1 MRKISIALVLVLSGL
16 LTSFFI
22 AVSSAAD
29 PRDVRVTLRAADN
42 ISGVTMMQIAED
54 KNNPPTAVAFESS
67 TVVNTAA
74 NALWV
79 RIQDRAGNWSPWVQ
93 LVVGADPYQDT
104 ANFNTIPT
112 APPTANP
119 GRGSGGGGGGSIGG
133 GGSFGGGSFGGGSFG
148 GGFIPSL
155 ETTTS
160 PSASPSPVE
169 TVTTQ
174 ATPIPTSIPTPTP
187 SPTITVKPTPVV
199 TPSPSPSV
207 VRPDLT
213 RATAPTVSKTLGS
226 GLTQVSASAAK
237 SAQITSSQSPGSSAS
252 NAPVTTVAT
261 GKAVTPLVKSL
272 PKSSNFNVSIVVNGK
287 SVSLGK
293 VSTNSKGEVLLPAI
307 SSSKSGTFT
316 VAIKS
321 ASGKTYYT
329 KIKFGPKK

>member
-1 MRKISIALVLVLSGL
+1 MRRISIALVLAMSGL

-54 KNNPPTAVAFESS
+54 KNNPPTAIAFESS

-93 LVVGADPYQDT
+93 IVVGADPYQDT

-112 APPTANP
+112 APPTTNP
-119 GRGSGGGGGGSIGG
+119 GGGGGGGFVGGGGGGGGGGFIGG
-133 GGSFGGGSFGGGSFG
+133 GFIGGE
-148 GGFIPSL
+148 IPSL

-160 PSASPSPVE
+160 PSASPSPDE

-174 ATPIPTSIPTPTP
+174 ATPIPTSIP

-199 TPSPSPSV
+199 TPSPSPNV
-207 VRPDLT
+207 ARPDLE
-213 RATAPTVSKTLGS
+213 RATAPKVSKPLGS
-226 GLTQVSASAAK
+226 GLTQVSASVAK
-237 SAQITSSQSPGSSAS
+237 SAQVTSSQSPGSSA
-252 NAPVTTVAT
+252 NKAPIVSVAT

-272 PKSSNFNVSIVVNGK
+272 PKSSNFSVSIVINGK
-287 SVSLGK
+287 SVSLSK

-307 SSSKSGTFT
+307 TSSKSGTFT

-329 KIKFGPKK
+329 KIKFGTKK

>member
-1 MRKISIALVLVLSGL
+1 MRRISIALVLAMSGL

-67 TVVNTAA
+67 TVVNTVA

-93 LVVGADPYQDT
+93 IVVGADPYQDT

-112 APPTANP
+112 APPTTNP
-119 GRGSGGGGGGSIGG
+119 GGGGGGGFVGG
-133 GGSFGGGSFGGGSFG
+133 GFGGGE
-148 GGFIPSL
+148 IPSL

-160 PSASPSPVE
+160 PSASPSPNE

-174 ATPIPTSIPTPTP
+174 ATPIPTPIP

-199 TPSPSPSV
+199 TPSPSPDV
-207 VRPDLT
+207 ARPDLA
-213 RATAPTVSKTLGS
+213 RATAPKVSKALGS
-226 GLTQVSASAAK
+226 GLTQVSASVAK
-237 SAQITSSQSPGSSAS
+237 SAQVTSSQSPGSSA
-252 NAPVTTVAT
+252 NKAPVTTVAT

-272 PKSSNFNVSIVVNGK
+272 PKSSNFSVSIVINGK

-307 SSSKSGTFT
+307 TSSKSGTFT

-329 KIKFGPKK
+329 KIKFGSKK

>member
-1 MRKISIALVLVLSGL
+1 MRRISIALVLAMSGL

-54 KNNPPTAVAFESS
+54 KNNPPTAIAFESS

-93 LVVGADPYQDT
+93 IVVGADPYQDT

-112 APPTANP
+112 APPTTNP
-119 GRGSGGGGGGSIGG
+119 GGGGGGGGFVGGGGGGGGFIGG
-133 GGSFGGGSFGGGSFG
+133 GFGGGE
-148 GGFIPSL
+148 IPSL

-160 PSASPSPVE
+160 PSASPSPNE

-174 ATPIPTSIPTPTP
+174 ATPIPTSIP

-199 TPSPSPSV
+199 TPSPSPNV
-207 VRPDLT
+207 ARPDLE
-213 RATAPTVSKTLGS
+213 RATAPKVSKPLGS
-226 GLTQVSASAAK
+226 GLTQVSASVAK
-237 SAQITSSQSPGSSAS
+237 SAQVTSSQSPGSSA
-252 NAPVTTVAT
+252 NKAPIVSVAT

-272 PKSSNFNVSIVVNGK
+272 PKASNFSVSIVINGK
-287 SVSLGK
+287 SVSLGR

-307 SSSKSGTFT
+307 TSSKSGTFT

-329 KIKFGPKK
+329 KIKFGSKK

>member
-1 MRKISIALVLVLSGL
+1 MRRISIALVLAMSGL

-54 KNNPPTAVAFESS
+54 KNNPPTAIAFESS

-93 LVVGADPYQDT
+93 IVVGADPYQDT

-112 APPTANP
+112 APPTTNP
-119 GRGSGGGGGGSIGG
+119 GGGGGGFVGG
-133 GGSFGGGSFGGGSFG
+133 GGGFVGGGGGFVGGGFGGGE
-148 GGFIPSL
+148 IPSL

-160 PSASPSPVE
+160 PSASPSPDE

-174 ATPIPTSIPTPTP
+174 ATPIPTSIP

-199 TPSPSPSV
+199 TPSPSPDV
-207 VRPDLT
+207 ARPDLA
-213 RATAPTVSKTLGS
+213 RAIAPKVSKPLGS
-226 GLTQVSASAAK
+226 GLTQVSASVAK
-237 SAQITSSQSPGSSAS
+237 SAQVTSSQSPGSSA
-252 NAPVTTVAT
+252 NRAPIVSVAT

-272 PKSSNFNVSIVVNGK
+272 PKSSNYSVSIVINGK

-307 SSSKSGTFT
+307 TSSKSGTFT

-329 KIKFGPKK
+329 KIKFGSKK

>member
-1 MRKISIALVLVLSGL
+1 MRRISIALVLAMSGL

-54 KNNPPTAVAFESS
+54 KNNPPTAIAFESS

-93 LVVGADPYQDT
+93 IVVGADPYQDT

-112 APPTANP
+112 APPTTNP
-119 GRGSGGGGGGSIGG
+119 GGGGGFVGGGGGGFVGG
-133 GGSFGGGSFGGGSFG
+133 GFGGGE
-148 GGFIPSL
+148 IPSL

-160 PSASPSPVE
+160 PSASPSPNE

-174 ATPIPTSIPTPTP
+174 ATPIPTSIP

-199 TPSPSPSV
+199 TPSPSPNV
-207 VRPDLT
+207 ARPDLE
-213 RATAPTVSKTLGS
+213 RATAPKVSKPLGS
-226 GLTQVSASAAK
+226 GLTQVSASVAK
-237 SAQITSSQSPGSSAS
+237 SAQVTSSQSPGSSA
-252 NAPVTTVAT
+252 NKAPIVSVAT

-272 PKSSNFNVSIVVNGK
+272 PKSSNFSVSIVINGK
-287 SVSLGK
+287 SVSLSK

-307 SSSKSGTFT
+307 TSSKSGTFT

-329 KIKFGPKK
+329 KIKFGSKK

>member
-1 MRKISIALVLVLSGL
+1 MRRISIALVLAMSGL

-93 LVVGADPYQDT
+93 IVVGADPYQDT

-112 APPTANP
+112 APPTTNP
-119 GRGSGGGGGGSIGG
+119 GGGGGGGGGFVGG
-133 GGSFGGGSFGGGSFG
+133 GGGFVGGGFGGGE
-148 GGFIPSL
+148 IPSL

-160 PSASPSPVE
+160 PSASPSPDE

-174 ATPIPTSIPTPTP
+174 ATPIPTSIP

-199 TPSPSPSV
+199 TPSPSPNV
-207 VRPDLT
+207 ARPDLE
-213 RATAPTVSKTLGS
+213 RATAPKVSKPLGS
-226 GLTQVSASAAK
+226 GLTQVSASVAK
-237 SAQITSSQSPGSSAS
+237 SAQVTSSQSPGSSA
-252 NAPVTTVAT
+252 NKAPIVSVAT

-272 PKSSNFNVSIVVNGK
+272 PKASNFSVSIVINGK

-307 SSSKSGTFT
+307 TSSKSGTFT

-329 KIKFGPKK
+329 KIKFGSKK

>member
-1 MRKISIALVLVLSGL
+1 MRRISIALVLAMSGL

-54 KNNPPTAVAFESS
+54 KNNPPTAIAFESS

-93 LVVGADPYQDT
+93 IVVGADPYQDT

-112 APPTANP
+112 APPTTNP
-119 GRGSGGGGGGSIGG
+119 GGGGGGGGFVGGGGGGGGFIGG
-133 GGSFGGGSFGGGSFG
+133 GFGGGE
-148 GGFIPSL
+148 IPSL

-160 PSASPSPVE
+160 PSASPSPNE

-174 ATPIPTSIPTPTP
+174 ATPIPTSIP

-199 TPSPSPSV
+199 TSSPSPNV
-207 VRPDLT
+207 ARPDLE
-213 RATAPTVSKTLGS
+213 RATAPKVSKPLGS
-226 GLTQVSASAAK
+226 GLTQLSASVAK
-237 SAQITSSQSPGSSAS
+237 SAQVTSSQSPGSSA
-252 NAPVTTVAT
+252 NKAPIVSVAT

-272 PKSSNFNVSIVVNGK
+272 PKASNFSVSIVINGK
-287 SVSLGK
+287 SVSLGR

-307 SSSKSGTFT
+307 TSSKSGTFT

-329 KIKFGPKK
+329 KIKFGSKK

>member
-1 MRKISIALVLVLSGL
+1 MRRISIALVLAMSGL

-93 LVVGADPYQDT
+93 IVVGADPYQDT

-112 APPTANP
+112 APPTTNP
-119 GRGSGGGGGGSIGG
+119 GGGGGGGGFVGGGGGGGFIGG
-133 GGSFGGGSFGGGSFG
+133 GGGGGFVGGGFGGGE
-148 GGFIPSL
+148 IPSL

-160 PSASPSPVE
+160 PSASPSPNE

-174 ATPIPTSIPTPTP
+174 ATPIPTSIP

-199 TPSPSPSV
+199 TPSPSPNV
-207 VRPDLT
+207 ARPDLE
-213 RATAPTVSKTLGS
+213 RATAPKVSKPLGS
-226 GLTQVSASAAK
+226 GLTQVSASVAK
-237 SAQITSSQSPGSSAS
+237 SAQVTSSQSPGSSA
-252 NAPVTTVAT
+252 NKAPIVSVAT

-272 PKSSNFNVSIVVNGK
+272 PKASNFSVSIVINGK
-287 SVSLGK
+287 SVSLGR

-307 SSSKSGTFT
+307 TSSKSGTFT

-329 KIKFGPKK
+329 KIKFGSKK

>member
-1 MRKISIALVLVLSGL
+1 MRRISIALVLAMSGL

-54 KNNPPTAVAFESS
+54 KNNPPTAIAFESS

-93 LVVGADPYQDT
+93 IVVGADPYQDT

-112 APPTANP
+112 APPTTNP
-119 GRGSGGGGGGSIGG
+119 GGGGGGGGFVGGGGGGGGFIGG
-133 GGSFGGGSFGGGSFG
+133 GFGGGE
-148 GGFIPSL
+148 IPSL

-160 PSASPSPVE
+160 PSASPSPNE

-174 ATPIPTSIPTPTP
+174 ATPIPTSIP

-199 TPSPSPSV
+199 TPSPSPNV
-207 VRPDLT
+207 ARPDLE
-213 RATAPTVSKTLGS
+213 RATAPKVSKPLGS
-226 GLTQVSASAAK
+226 GLTQLSASVAK
-237 SAQITSSQSPGSSAS
+237 SAQVTSSQSPGSSA
-252 NAPVTTVAT
+252 NKAPIVSVAT

-272 PKSSNFNVSIVVNGK
+272 PKASNFSVSIVINGK
-287 SVSLGK
+287 SVSLGR

-307 SSSKSGTFT
+307 TSSKSGTFT

-329 KIKFGPKK
+329 KIKFGSKK

>member
-1 MRKISIALVLVLSGL
+1 MRRISIALVLAMSGL

-54 KNNPPTAVAFESS
+54 KNNPPTAIAFESS

-79 RIQDRAGNWSPWVQ
+79 RIQDRAGNWSSWVQ
-93 LVVGADPYQDT
+93 IVVGADPYQDT

-112 APPTANP
+112 APPTTNP
-119 GRGSGGGGGGSIGG
+119 GGGGGGGG
-133 GGSFGGGSFGGGSFG
+133 GGGFVGGGGG
-148 GGFIPSL
+148 GGFIGGGFGGGDLPSL

-160 PSASPSPVE
+160 PSASPSPSD
-169 TVTTQ
+169 TKTAI
-174 ATPIPTSIPTPTP
+174 ATPKPSAIPSLSPTPIN
-187 SPTITVKPTPVV
+187 TIKPTPEV
-199 TPSPSPSV
+199 TPSPIPTV
-207 VRPDLT
+207 VRPDLV
-213 RATAPTVSKTLGS
+213 RATAPKVSKTLGS

-237 SAQITSSQSPGSSAS
+237 GAQVTSSQSPASSA
-252 NAPVTTVAT
+252 NKAPIVSVAT

-272 PKSSNFNVSIVVNGK
+272 PKSSSLNISVVINGK

-307 SSSKSGTFT
+307 SSKNSGTFT
-316 VAIKS
+316 VAMKS

>member
-1 MRKISIALVLVLSGL
+1 MRRISIALVLAMSGL

-93 LVVGADPYQDT
+93 IVVGADPYQDT

-112 APPTANP
+112 APPTTNP
-119 GRGSGGGGGGSIGG
+119 GGGGGGGFVGGGGGGGFIGG
-133 GGSFGGGSFGGGSFG
+133 GFGGGE
-148 GGFIPSL
+148 IPSL

-160 PSASPSPVE
+160 PSASPSPNE

-174 ATPIPTSIPTPTP
+174 ATPIPTSIP

-199 TPSPSPSV
+199 TPSPSPNV
-207 VRPDLT
+207 ARPDLE
-213 RATAPTVSKTLGS
+213 RATAPKVSKPLGS
-226 GLTQVSASAAK
+226 GLTQLSASVAK
-237 SAQITSSQSPGSSAS
+237 SAQVTSSQSPGSSA
-252 NAPVTTVAT
+252 NKAPIVSVAT

-272 PKSSNFNVSIVVNGK
+272 PKSSNFSVSIVINGK

-307 SSSKSGTFT
+307 TSSKSGTFT

-329 KIKFGPKK
+329 KIKFGSKK

>member
-1 MRKISIALVLVLSGL
+1 MRRISIALVLAMSGL

-93 LVVGADPYQDT
+93 IVVGADPYQDT

-112 APPTANP
+112 APPTTNP
-119 GRGSGGGGGGSIGG
+119 GGGGGGGGFVGGGGGGGGFIGG
-133 GGSFGGGSFGGGSFG
+133 GFGGGE
-148 GGFIPSL
+148 IPSL

-160 PSASPSPVE
+160 PSASPSPSE

-174 ATPIPTSIPTPTP
+174 ATPIPTPIP

-199 TPSPSPSV
+199 TPSPSPNV
-207 VRPDLT
+207 ARPDLE
-213 RATAPTVSKTLGS
+213 RATAPKVSKPLGS
-226 GLTQVSASAAK
+226 GLTQVSASVAK
-237 SAQITSSQSPGSSAS
+237 SAQVTSSQSPGSSA
-252 NAPVTTVAT
+252 NKAPIVSVAT
-261 GKAVTPLVKSL
+261 GKTVTPLVKSL
-272 PKSSNFNVSIVVNGK
+272 PKASNFSVSIVINGK
-287 SVSLGK
+287 SVSLGR

-307 SSSKSGTFT
+307 TSSKSGTFT

-329 KIKFGPKK
+329 KIKFGSKK

>member
-1 MRKISIALVLVLSGL
+1 MRRISIALVLAMSGL

-54 KNNPPTAVAFESS
+54 KNNPPTAIAFESS

-93 LVVGADPYQDT
+93 IVVGADPYQDT

-112 APPTANP
+112 APPTTNP
-119 GRGSGGGGGGSIGG
+119 GGGGGGFVGGGGGGFIGG
-133 GGSFGGGSFGGGSFG
+133 GGGGFIGGGFGGGE
-148 GGFIPSL
+148 IPSL

-160 PSASPSPVE
+160 PSASPSPNE

-174 ATPIPTSIPTPTP
+174 ATPIPTSIP

-199 TPSPSPSV
+199 TPSPSPNV
-207 VRPDLT
+207 ARPDLE
-213 RATAPTVSKTLGS
+213 RATAPKVSKPLGS
-226 GLTQVSASAAK
+226 GLTQVSASVAK
-237 SAQITSSQSPGSSAS
+237 SAQVTSSQSPGSSA
-252 NAPVTTVAT
+252 NKAPIVSVAT

-272 PKSSNFNVSIVVNGK
+272 PKASNFSVSIVINGK

-307 SSSKSGTFT
+307 TSSKSGTFT

-329 KIKFGPKK
+329 KIKFGTKK